1 MKLVETRIIDT
12 GKVRSMCIRNNY
24 FTSGTNEESAGM
36 FEMCKVENPTTD
48 NFVEIANCIYWCSD
62 WNELKTKTGMPGSE
76 IIKAIMF
83 ELINDCT
90 ITYIED

>member
-1 MKLVETRIIDT
+1 MKEVRKIQID
-12 GKVRSMCIRNNY
+12 KVRSMCIRNDY
-24 FTSGTNEESAGM
+24 FTSGTNEEYAGM
-36 FEMCKVENPTTD
+36 FEMCEVENPTTD

-62 WNELKTKTGMPGSE
+62 WKELKTKTGMPGSE

-90 ITYIED
+90 ITYIVD